1 MNLTNFTL
9 KEASKKLQ
17 SKEISSLELTTAYIE
32 SSKKLKPLN
41 IYITETFEQALKQAA
56 AADARYSKGQPLSP
70 IDGIPIGVKDIF
82 LTKGIK
88 TTNASKFLSNFIAPY
103 ESTVT
108 NNLLNAGYV
117 CLGKINM
124 DEFAMGSDNLSSFYG
139 AVINPWV
146 GEDKKERVAGGSSG
160 GSAAGVAAK
169 AFCAALGTDT
179 GGSIRQPASFT
190 GTVGLK
196 PTYGTCSRY
205 GIVAFASSLDQAGP
219 ITRTVTDNAML
230 LQHMAGYDNQDSSM
244 KPFQTPNYASK
255 IGKSI
260 KGLKIGLVKEY
271 LDVSLPE
278 CVKKNFNRAI
288 KFLQEEGAEIVE
300 VSLPRSKYAL
310 PIYYI
315 IAPAEASSNL
325 ARFDGVRYGNRAKAD
340 NIEDLYF
347 NSRGEGWGFEVKL
360 RVLVGTYNLLHE
372 NFGKFIHATKVRRL
386 ITEDFSNAFKKVD
399 AILTPTTNS
408 EAFPLHEKVNN
419 SIERYFSDFF
429 TVTANLTGLPA
440 INIPMGLSDNNL
452 PLGIQLIG
460 NYYEE
465 PELYQIAYMLEQK
478 ADFKLL

>member
-1 MNLTNFTL
+1 MSLTNFTL
-9 KEASKKLQ
+9 KEASEKLKN
-17 SKEISSLELTTAYIE
+17 KEISASELTTAYIE
-32 SSKKLKPLN
+32 SSKRLKNLN
-41 IYITETFEQALKQAA
+41 IYITETFEQALKQAE
-56 AADARYSKGQPLSP
+56 AADARYLKGQPLSP

-88 TTNASKFLSNFIAPY
+88 TTNASKFLSNFVAPY

-108 NNLLNAGYV
+108 NNLFNAGYV

-139 AVINPWV
+139 AVVNPWV
-146 GEDKKERVAGGSSG
+146 GKDKKERVAGGSSG

-169 AFCAALGTDT
+169 AFIAALGTDT

-196 PTYGTCSRY
+196 PTYSTCSRY
-205 GIVAFASSLDQAGP
+205 GIIAFASSLDQAGP
-219 ITRTVTDNAML
+219 ITRTVEDNAML
-230 LQHMAGYDNQDSSM
+230 LQYMASYDNQDSSM
-244 KPFQTPNYASK
+244 KPFQVPNYTNK

-271 LDVSLPE
+271 ADVALAE
-278 CVKKNFNRAI
+278 DVKENFNKSV
-288 KFLQEEGAEIVE
+288 KFLQEEGAEIID
-300 VSLPRSKYAL
+300 VSLPHSKYAL

-325 ARFDGVRYGNRAKAD
+325 ARFDGVRYGHRAKAD

-372 NFGKFIHATKVRRL
+372 NFDKFIHATKVRRL
-386 ITEDFSNAFKKVD
+386 VTEDFTKALQKVD
-399 AILTPTTNS
+399 AILTPTTNA
-408 EAFPLHEKVNN
+408 EAFLLQEQASN
-419 SIERYFSDFF
+419 SIERYFSDYF

-440 INIPMGLSDNNL
+440 ISIPTGLSKNNL
-452 PLGIQLIG
+452 PLGMQLIG

-465 PELYQIAYMLEQK
+465 PQLYQIAYTLEQK
-478 ADFKLL
+478 SAFKLQ